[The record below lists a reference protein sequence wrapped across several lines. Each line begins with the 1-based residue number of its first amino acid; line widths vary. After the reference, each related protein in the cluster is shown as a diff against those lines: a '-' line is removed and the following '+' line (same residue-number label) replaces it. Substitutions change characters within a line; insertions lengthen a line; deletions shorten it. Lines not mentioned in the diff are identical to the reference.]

1 VPTTLI
7 IGPANAAKAGAAL
20 GSYALAARR
29 DALLVLP
36 TSADVAH
43 YERELAS
50 PGVTLGRV
58 LTFPGL
64 IDEIAARAAYRRG
77 RLAATTRELVLRRVI
92 AAARLEALEG
102 PAGAP
107 GFVRA
112 AGRMIASLQLA
123 RVDPQR
129 FSQAMRSW
137 SLQAHGA
144 GALASDLA
152 AIYRRYRRELDASD
166 LVDAELYAWEA
177 LDALRARPQNW
188 GATPLYLY
196 GFDDLTAIEL
206 DAVQTL
212 SERVGVAVTVALTYE
227 PGRPALAARASVVEE
242 LRAHAHTVTEL
253 EARDDY
259 YAPAARGAL
268 HHLERHLFEAEASAV
283 DPGPA
288 AVLMEAGSEWSE
300 AELVAAEVLQTLRAG
315 VAPSDIVVVCRNL
328 ERSGARLERALERV
342 GVQVTSARRVPL
354 AHTALGRALLGLVRY
369 ALAPVAGRDVSDLIA
384 YLRRPG
390 VVASTDAL
398 DAFEQQVRLA
408 GGDAGQAM
416 RAGGAQLHAALAMVE
431 RLRRERDRLVA
442 VGELTRWLLAA
453 PGRERAPLFQA
464 AERVD
469 AHAATVVSDALTE
482 LADLRG
488 RPVTGT
494 ELILALESLQVPVHA
509 AAGRDT
515 VLVSDPL
522 AIRARRFRHVFLT
535 GLCDGEFPSL
545 EARGAD
551 PLLSDE
557 RRREVALASGLV
569 LPSAPDPLERERYL
583 LYACL
588 SRATDRICVSYRS
601 SDADGNLVVAS
612 SFLDELVAVFG
623 EPWLEARRRRPLADV
638 AWEPDIAPTR
648 RDWLLARELVAAR
661 QPAGLAPGG
670 LAPGGLAPAVA
681 TKQLSARVMPHVR
694 HRRVI
699 SAGALEAY
707 AACPV
712 RWLVERQLKPQ
723 QLDPEPDALA
733 RGSYMHR
740 VLERVFRQLADG
752 LTPATLPRAEGL
764 LVEAMGGHDSAAE
777 RAKLAVDQPAEVRA
791 AILRGI
797 EAELLRYLRA
807 EAGDGRSS
815 RPVAV
820 ELRFGL
826 GQDGDGA
833 PGPVELRDGEDAVL
847 LGGIIDR
854 VDADPTLPR
863 TLVVRDYK
871 SGAKNASWPAA
882 RWRSDNQFQVGLY
895 MIAAGRLLG
904 ARAVAGFYQPLSGED
919 LRPRGVYEAGFDP
932 GPRVVSRDELAPEEL
947 DLLLAG
953 LERDAVAL
961 AGQLARGE
969 LTPCPE
975 RCSPEGLCRHPGIC
989 WARS

>member
-7 IGPANAAKAGAAL
+7 IGPANAAKAGAVL
-20 GSYALAARR
+20 GAYALAARR

-36 TSADVAH
+36 TSADATH

-50 PGVTLGRV
+50 PGVTLGRA

-64 IDEIAARAAYRRG
+64 IDEIALRAAYRRG
-77 RLAATTRELVLRRVI
+77 RLGATTRELVLRRVL

-107 GFVRA
+107 GFARA
-112 AGRMIASLQLA
+112 AGRMIASLELA

-144 GALASDLA
+144 SALAADLA
-152 AIYRRYRRELDASD
+152 GIYRRYRRELDALD
-166 LVDAELYAWEA
+166 LVDAELFAWEA
-177 LDALRARPQNW
+177 LDALRARPQTW
-188 GATPLYLY
+188 GSTPLYLY

-259 YAPAARGAL
+259 YAPAARSAL
-268 HHLERHLFEAEASAV
+268 HHLERQLFEPEASAI

-288 AVLMEAGSEWSE
+288 ALLMEAGSEWSE

-342 GVQVTSARRVPL
+342 GVHVTSARRVPL

-369 ALAPVAGRDVSDLIA
+369 ALAPLAGRDVSDLIA

-408 GGDAGQAM
+408 GGDSGMVM
-416 RAGGAQLHAALAMVE
+416 RTGGAQLRAALSMVE
-431 RLRRERDRLVA
+431 RLRVETDRLPA
-442 VGELTRWLLAA
+442 VGEVTRWLLAA
-453 PGRERAPLFQA
+453 PDRERAPLFQA

-469 AHAATVVSDALTE
+469 AHAATVVLDALAE

-488 RPVTGT
+488 RPVAGT
-494 ELILALESLQVPVHA
+494 ELILALESLQVPVHGPP
-509 AAGRDT
+509 GRDA

-557 RRREVALASGLV
+557 RRREVALASGLA
-569 LPSAPDPLERERYL
+569 LPPAPDPLERERYL

-638 AWEPDIAPTR
+638 AWEPDLAPTR
-648 RDWLLARELVAAR
+648 REWLLARELVAAR
-661 QPAGLAPGG
+661 QLP
-670 LAPGGLAPAVA
+670 GLAPAVA
-681 TKQLSARVMPHVR
+681 TKQLSARVMTHVR

-723 QLDPEPDALA
+723 QLDPEPEALA

-740 VLERVFRQLADG
+740 VLERVFRQLDDG

-764 LVEAMGGHDSAAE
+764 LAEAMGGHDTAAE
-777 RAKLAVDQPAEVRA
+777 RARLAVDQPAEVRA

-815 RPVAV
+815 RPLAV

-826 GQDGDGA
+826 GQDGDGE
-833 PGPVELRDGEDAVL
+833 PGPVPLRDGDDVVL

-854 VDADPTLPR
+854 VDAAPLPG

-882 RWRSDNQFQVGLY
+882 RWRSDNQLQVALY
-895 MIAAGRLLG
+895 MIAAGRLLD
-904 ARAVAGFYQPLSGED
+904 ARAVAGFYQPLSGDD

-932 GPRVVSRDELAPEEL
+932 GPRAVSRDELAPEEL

-961 AGQLARGE
+961 AGRLGRGE

-975 RCSPEGLCRHPGIC
+975 RCSPEGLCSHPGIC
-989 WARS
+989 WARR